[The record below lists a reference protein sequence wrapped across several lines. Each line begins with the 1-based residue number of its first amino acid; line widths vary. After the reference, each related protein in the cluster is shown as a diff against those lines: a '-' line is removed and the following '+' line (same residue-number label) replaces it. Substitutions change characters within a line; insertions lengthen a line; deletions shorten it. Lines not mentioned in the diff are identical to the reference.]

1 MNSSKIELPCK
12 LHNKVDGVSFTVCE
26 CKEPA
31 VKLRQ
36 ILVRL
41 NQIVDQLIA
50 FSEYPSPCFGLP
62 SPTSGSSPPTTV
74 AL

>member
-41 NQIVDQLIA
+41 NQIVDQLIP
-50 FSEYPSPCFGLP
+50 FSEYPSP
-62 SPTSGSSPPTTV
+62 
-74 AL
+74 